1 MSRYVDRI
9 VVTDDTVQRTAS
21 IFMVTQSRKRLDT
34 EDGRIMR
41 LTDIIN
47 SLPADSI
54 VTSDRN

>member
-1 MSRYVDRI
+1 MSRCVDRE
-9 VVTDDTVQRTAS
+9 VVTDDTVEHTAS
-21 IFMVTQSRKRLDT
+21 IFMVGQSRKRLGT

-47 SLPADSI
+47 SLPVDNI